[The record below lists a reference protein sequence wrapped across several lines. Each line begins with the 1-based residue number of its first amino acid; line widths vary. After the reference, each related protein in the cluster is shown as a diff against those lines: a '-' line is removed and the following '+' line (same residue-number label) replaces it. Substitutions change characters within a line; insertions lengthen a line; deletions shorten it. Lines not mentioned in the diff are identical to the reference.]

1 MNTMSI
7 KTAGSAGIAEA
18 LVAARRAACPLAG
31 FPGAVPP
38 DLATAYAVQDA
49 AIAQFGAPVVGWKVA
64 MIAPQFRDRYP
75 SARLAGPVLDGTVSR
90 AEDGQTIVVP
100 VVPGGFAAVEAE
112 FVARIGRDLPPR
124 AEPYTEAEVA
134 AAIGALH
141 AGVEIAGFPLADIT
155 ALGPGVVIACFGN
168 NAGLIVGK
176 PIADWTTRPPST
188 FATEVMIDDVEAGR
202 GSAAVLPG
210 GPVGATT
217 FLANHL
223 SERGIGL
230 RAGDWVS
237 TGATT
242 GVHEVKA
249 GQHAEVAFDG
259 IGRIV
264 VRIVGPAG

>member
-7 KTAGSAGIAEA
+7 NTVGPASIADT
-18 LVAARRAACPLAG
+18 LVSARRAARPLAG
-31 FPGAVPP
+31 FPGAIPP

-49 AIAQFGAPVVGWKVA
+49 AIAQYGVPVVGWKVA

-75 SARLAGPVLDGTVSR
+75 SARLAGPVLDGTVTL
-90 AEDGQTIVVP
+90 AEEGQVIEAVA
-100 VVPGGFAAVEAE
+100 VPGGFAAIEAE
-112 FVARIGRDLPPR
+112 FVVRMRRDLPPR
-124 AEPYTEAEVA
+124 ADAYSEAEVA

-141 AGVEIAGFPLADIT
+141 AGVEIAGFPLASIN
-155 ALGPGVVIACFGN
+155 ALGPGAVIACFGN

-176 PIADWTTRPPST
+176 PIPDWTTRPPTT
-188 FATEVMIDDVEAGR
+188 FATEVTIDDVEVGR
-202 GSAAVLPG
+202 GSAAVIPG
-210 GPVGATT
+210 GPVGATM

-242 GVHEVKA
+242 GVHEVEA
-249 GQHAEVAFDG
+249 GRYAEVAFDG
-259 IGRIV
+259 VGRIE
-264 VRIVGPAG
+264 VRVIGPAG

>member
-7 KTAGSAGIAEA
+7 KSAGPAGIAEA
-18 LVAARRAACPLAG
+18 LVSARRAARPLAG

-49 AIAQFGAPVVGWKVA
+49 AIAEYGAPVVGWKVA

-75 SARLAGPVLDGTVSR
+75 SARLAGPVLDGTVTL
-90 AEDGQTIVVP
+90 AEDGQVIEVVA
-100 VVPGGFAAVEAE
+100 VPGGFAAVEAE
-112 FVARIGRDLPPR
+112 FVVRIGRDLPPR
-124 AEPYTEAEVA
+124 AEPYSEAEVA

-141 AGVEIAGFPLADIT
+141 AGVEIAGFPLAGIN

-176 PIADWTTRPPST
+176 PIPDWTTRPPTT
-188 FATEVMIDDVEAGR
+188 FATEVTIDGAEAGR
-202 GSAAVLPG
+202 GSAAVIPG

-217 FLANHL
+217 FLINHL
-223 SERGIGL
+223 AGRGIGL
-230 RAGDWVS
+230 RAGEWVS

-242 GVHEVKA
+242 GVHEVEA
-249 GQHAEVAFDG
+249 GRHAEVAFDG
-259 IGRIV
+259 IGLIE
-264 VRIVGPAG
+264 VRIVGPAA

>member
-7 KTAGSAGIAEA
+7 EAAGAAGIAEA
-18 LVAARRAACPLAG
+18 LVSARRAGCPLAG
-31 FPGAVPP
+31 FPGVVPP

-49 AIAQFGAPVVGWKVA
+49 AIAHYGVPVVGWKVA
-64 MIAPQFRDRYP
+64 MIAPHFRERYP
-75 SARLAGPVLDGTVSR
+75 SVRLAGPVLAGTVVM
-90 AEDGQTIVVP
+90 AEDGVAVEVQ

-124 AEPYTEAEVA
+124 AEPYTDAEVA
-134 AAIGALH
+134 PAIAALH
-141 AGVEIAGFPLADIT
+141 AGVEIAGFPLADINGF
-155 ALGPGVVIACFGN
+155 GPGAVIACFGN

-176 PIADWTTRPPST
+176 PIADWTVRL
-188 FATEVMIDDVEAGR
+188 ATTLATDVTIDAVEVGR
-202 GSAAVLPG
+202 GSAAVIPG

-223 SERGIGL
+223 SARGIGL
-230 RAGDWVS
+230 KAGDWVS

-242 GVHEVKA
+242 GVHEVQA
-249 GQHAEVAFDG
+249 GRYAEATFDG
-259 IGRIV
+259 VGRIA